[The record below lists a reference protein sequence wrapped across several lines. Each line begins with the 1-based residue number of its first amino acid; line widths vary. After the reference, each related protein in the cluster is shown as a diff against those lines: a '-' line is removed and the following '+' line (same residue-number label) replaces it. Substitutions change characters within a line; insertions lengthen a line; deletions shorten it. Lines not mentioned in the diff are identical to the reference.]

1 MWEPDM
7 EWFGFWMAVSAFIV
21 MGALNARRGYEAR
34 HETIRLMLEKGEKV
48 DPQLL
53 QDLLKPVPK
62 FTPRQ
67 PPAGETYAALRVIGT
82 IALFLAPSI
91 TTLII
96 LPALP
101 GADVRQVMIGISV
114 GIVLLMGGLGFHFC
128 TRFVTPPPKQVQK
141 VQD

>member
-1 MWEPDM
+1 MQEPNM
-7 EWFGFWMAVSAFIV
+7 EWFGFWIAVSAFIV

-53 QDLLKPVPK
+53 QDLLKPVPRLM
-62 FTPRQ
+62 PRQ
-67 PPAGETYAALRVIGT
+67 PPVGETYVAFRVIGT
-82 IALFLAPSI
+82 IALFLAPAI

-101 GADVRQVMIGISV
+101 GAEVRQVMIGISV
-114 GIVLLMGGLGFHFC
+114 GLVLLMCGLGFHFC
-128 TRFVTPPPKQVQK
+128 TRFVTPPSKQVQK
-141 VQD
+141 AQD